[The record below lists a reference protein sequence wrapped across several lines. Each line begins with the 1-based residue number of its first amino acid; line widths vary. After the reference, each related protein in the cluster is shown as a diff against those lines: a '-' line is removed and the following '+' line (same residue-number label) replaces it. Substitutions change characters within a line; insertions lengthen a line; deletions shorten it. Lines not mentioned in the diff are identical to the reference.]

1 MSREHSWERGGAS
14 NVSKTTVLQM
24 DVAIERRDAALAA
37 GVAGRFGML
46 LDVRRLGQNAVFRRA
61 FLAVVFVAL
70 LIALS
75 GTALSFSGR
84 KFIVASGNRPVGQD
98 PQTTAPAQQP
108 PSSSTPPNTNVAP
121 ESAAQSPAA
130 PSQAGVN
137 IVVLDPAHGG
147 TDLGARGTG
156 GIHES
161 DIVLEFAAQAHAA
174 LESQGFQVVQT
185 RQGNANPSFDDRSAM
200 ANAQRGAIFVTL
212 HIASTGTP
220 GTARVY
226 IMNDLAS
233 GADATGLIP
242 WDRAQAPFASLSRKL
257 GDQVQM
263 LLAQRFKGSPSTAQT
278 ASVRQLRTTA
288 APAIAVEI
296 SSVTVEDRAQLDH
309 MAPGVADAIARGAA
323 AFRPTYVVPVNPGER
338 P

>member
-1 MSREHSWERGGAS
+1 
-14 NVSKTTVLQM
+14 
-24 DVAIERRDAALAA
+24 
-37 GVAGRFGML
+37 
-46 LDVRRLGQNAVFRRA
+46 
-61 FLAVVFVAL
+61 
-70 LIALS
+70 
-75 GTALSFSGR
+75 
-84 KFIVASGNRPVGQD
+84 
-98 PQTTAPAQQP
+98 
-108 PSSSTPPNTNVAP
+108 
-121 ESAAQSPAA
+121 
-130 PSQAGVN
+130 
-137 IVVLDPAHGG
+137 VVLDPAHGG

-161 DIVLEFAAQAHAA
+161 DIVLEFAAQVRTA
-174 LESQGFQVVQT
+174 LEAQGFQVVQT

-200 ANAQRGAIFVTL
+200 ANAQRGAIFVTV

-226 IMNDLAS
+226 VMNDMAS
-233 GADATGLIP
+233 GVDATGLIP
-242 WDRAQAPFASLSRKL
+242 WDRAQAPFVSLSRKL
-257 GDQVQM
+257 GDAVQA
-263 LLAQRFKGSPSTAQT
+263 LLAQRFKGSPPNVQT

-323 AFRPTYVVPVNPGER
+323 AFRPTYVVPANPGER

>member
-1 MSREHSWERGGAS
+1 
-14 NVSKTTVLQM
+14 
-24 DVAIERRDAALAA
+24 
-37 GVAGRFGML
+37 
-46 LDVRRLGQNAVFRRA
+46 
-61 FLAVVFVAL
+61 
-70 LIALS
+70 
-75 GTALSFSGR
+75 
-84 KFIVASGNRPVGQD
+84 
-98 PQTTAPAQQP
+98 
-108 PSSSTPPNTNVAP
+108 
-121 ESAAQSPAA
+121 
-130 PSQAGVN
+130 
-137 IVVLDPAHGG
+137 VVLDPAHGG

-161 DIVLEFAAQAHAA
+161 DIVLEFAAQLRTA

-185 RQGNANPSFDDRSAM
+185 RQGNANPSFDDRSAI

-212 HIASTGTP
+212 HIASTGVP

-226 IMNDLAS
+226 VMNDMAA
-233 GADATGLIP
+233 GTDATGLIP

-257 GDQVQM
+257 GDQVQG
-263 LLAQRFKGSPSTAQT
+263 LLAQRFKGSPAMAQT

-323 AFRPTYVVPVNPGER
+323 AFRPTYVVPANPGER

>member
-1 MSREHSWERGGAS
+1 
-14 NVSKTTVLQM
+14 
-24 DVAIERRDAALAA
+24 
-37 GVAGRFGML
+37 ML
-46 LDVRRLGQNAVFRRA
+46 LDVGRLARNDIPGKLCAA
-61 FLAVVFVAL
+61 LFVL
-70 LIALS
+70 
-75 GTALSFSGR
+75 ALSFAARSGAA
-84 KFIVASGNRPVGQD
+84 FSLSG
-98 PQTTAPAQQP
+98 QTGA
-108 PSSSTPPNTNVAP
+108 
-121 ESAAQSPAA
+121 PAA
-130 PSQAGVN
+130 PQQTPAVPTPSQPATPPAAGLN

-161 DIVLEFAAQAHAA
+161 DIVLEFAAQVRTA
-174 LESQGFQVVQT
+174 LEAQGFQVVQT

-212 HIASTGTP
+212 HIASTGVP
-220 GTARVY
+220 GTVRVY
-226 IMNDLAS
+226 VMHEMAP
-233 GADATGLIP
+233 GTDATGLIP
-242 WDRAQAPFASLSRKL
+242 WDRAQVPFVSLSRKL
-257 GDQVQM
+257 GDQVSA
-263 LLAQRFKGSPSTAQT
+263 LLAQRFKGSPAVAQT

-323 AFRPTYVVPVNPGER
+323 AFRPTYVVPANPGER

>member
-1 MSREHSWERGGAS
+1 
-14 NVSKTTVLQM
+14 
-24 DVAIERRDAALAA
+24 
-37 GVAGRFGML
+37 ML
-46 LDVRRLGQNAVFRRA
+46 LDVGRFVQNAVQGTFR
-61 FLAVVFVAL
+61 LAILAL
-70 LIALS
+70 ALSSVALS
-75 GTALSFSGR
+75 GATHLFSGH
-84 KFIVASGNRPVGQD
+84 ASAFAAEHALGQQAS
-98 PQTTAPAQQP
+98 PQSSPPGSAAPATQQTP
-108 PSSSTPPNTNVAP
+108 PSSVP
-121 ESAAQSPAA
+121 A
-130 PSQAGVN
+130 PSAPPASSGGAPAVASPQQTGLNV
-137 IVVLDPAHGG
+137 VVLDPAHGG

-161 DIVLEFAAQAHAA
+161 DIVLEFAAQVRTA

-226 IMNDLAS
+226 VMNDMAP

-242 WDRAQAPFASLSRKL
+242 WDRAQAPFVSLSRKL
-257 GDQVQM
+257 ADQVQV
-263 LLAQRFKGSPSTAQT
+263 LLAQRFKGSPASAQT

-323 AFRPTYVVPVNPGER
+323 AFHPTYVVPANPGER

>member
-1 MSREHSWERGGAS
+1 
-14 NVSKTTVLQM
+14 
-24 DVAIERRDAALAA
+24 
-37 GVAGRFGML
+37 ML
-46 LDVRRLGQNAVFRRA
+46 LDVGRFVRNRVRETFWVGVF
-61 FLAVVFVAL
+61 LVVFFVAL
-70 LIALS
+70 DPAAIPATGQS
-75 GTALSFSGR
+75 GAPAGS
-84 KFIVASGNRPVGQD
+84 
-98 PQTTAPAQQP
+98 PQTQPLATPASLAVTGTPTQNVTPAQ
-108 PSSSTPPNTNVAP
+108 
-121 ESAAQSPAA
+121 
-130 PSQAGVN
+130 AGLN

-161 DIVLEFAAQAHAA
+161 DIVLEFAAQVRTA
-174 LESQGFQVVQT
+174 LEAQGLQVVQT

-226 IMNDLAS
+226 VMNDMAA
-233 GADATGLIP
+233 GVDATGLIP
-242 WDRAQAPFASLSRKL
+242 WDRAQAPFVSLSRKL
-257 GDQVQM
+257 GDNVQA
-263 LLAQRFKGSPSTAQT
+263 LLAQRFRGSPSGVQT

-309 MAPGVADAIARGAA
+309 MAPGIADAIARGAA
-323 AFRPTYVVPVNPGER
+323 AFRPSYVLPANPGER